1 MLKLLIRIWTNIS
14 RIPGLMLLVSDDAS
28 LARQK
33 PNRFRF
39 AWLSL
44 LGVSLA
50 WGFASIAL
58 WATAWKLFGD
68 ISALLVM
75 PSLAVTAFAVL
86 GPARLMF
93 YSFARRLGGRRVV
106 LRSLAGAILACAIGC
121 SFLAIRPE
129 TYTPEKHLPALL
141 AWLRPA
147 HKMYRVMLLM
157 PLWGAWAMLILPQ
170 FRKPDDR
177 TEPSV
182 VALAK
187 GFGPLSAAAC
197 MGAILAITILYFG
210 FMPWTQLTIS
220 LAAVVA
226 AIGGGLTFCAL
237 EGGLNRRALLSTNLL
252 TQIVFIL
259 AYVANR

>member
-1 MLKLLIRIWTNIS
+1 MLRLLMRTWDSICRL
-14 RIPGLMLLVSDDAS
+14 PGLMLLVADDAA
-28 LARQK
+28 LARQE
-33 PNRFRF
+33 PRRFRF

-50 WGFASIAL
+50 WGGASVAV

-75 PSLAVTAFAVL
+75 PSLAVTVLAVL
-86 GPARLMF
+86 GPGRLMF
-93 YSFARRLGGRRVV
+93 NSLARRLGGRRVV
-106 LRSLAGAILACAIGC
+106 LRSLAGTILACTIGC
-121 SFLAIRPE
+121 ALLAIKPE
-129 TYTPEKHLPALL
+129 TYTPENRWPDLL

-147 HKMYRVMLLM
+147 HKMYRVMWLM

-182 VALAK
+182 AALAG

-197 MGAILAITILYFG
+197 MGAILAVTILYFG

-220 LAAVVA
+220 LAAITAAVA
-226 AIGGGLTFCAL
+226 GGMVFCAM
-237 EGGLNRRALLSTNLL
+237 EGGLSRRALLSTNLL
-252 TQIVFIL
+252 TQIVFVL